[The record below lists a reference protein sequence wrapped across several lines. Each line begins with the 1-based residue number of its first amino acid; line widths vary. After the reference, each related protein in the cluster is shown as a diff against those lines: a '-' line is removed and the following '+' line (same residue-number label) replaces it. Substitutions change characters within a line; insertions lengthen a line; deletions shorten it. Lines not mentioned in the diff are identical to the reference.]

1 MGATNE
7 ANAHWHLQNFQSFV
21 TGRTGVCD
29 HRSLAPSRTTS
40 RQHAAGA
47 AAASLISTRVAAMVQ
62 PASPFAP
69 GKLSP
74 LVEVFFSIKQALLS
88 VVICPLNIVQLTST
102 VMAATRLHVWCVTG
116 W

>member
-1 MGATNE
+1 
-7 ANAHWHLQNFQSFV
+7 
-21 TGRTGVCD
+21 
-29 HRSLAPSRTTS
+29 
-40 RQHAAGA
+40 
-47 AAASLISTRVAAMVQ
+47 MVQ

-74 LVEVFFSIKQALLS
+74 LGEVFFSIKQALLS

-116 W
+116 